1 MEKKEPVEEAGVVY
15 DTATKK
21 VDMRNLRATDFP
33 FNKRVILPSALSEE
47 KEVGLQ
53 HLKNSMMKSVNNYV
67 QNDKNKQWQNLTE
80 NEKNGLR
87 SLRKRSKDNS
97 VVIYQTDKSGRF

>member
-1 MEKKEPVEEAGVVY
+1 
-15 DTATKK
+15 
-21 VDMRNLRATDFP
+21 MRNLRATDFP

-67 QNDKNKQWQNLTE
+67 SSTYGYKW
-80 NEKNGLR
+80 
-87 SLRKRSKDNS
+87 S
-97 VVIYQTDKSGRF
+97 

>member
-1 MEKKEPVEEAGVVY
+1 MQEGA
-15 DTATKK
+15 
-21 VDMRNLRATDFP
+21 RNCFP

-97 VVIYQTDKSGRF
+97 VVIYQTDKSGRFSS